1 MLIRRFLP
9 RTLRA
14 RLTVL
19 IVLSTSAILTMS
31 GAALYG
37 ALQSRLESMAEE
49 QMISALNALQ
59 SHLGEMRDAPAIPAN
74 RALLVDELHGHRQM
88 ELAISDMDGR
98 GLVTTG
104 GFRSSPYI
112 QAVEPGQTPRL
123 VARDGSTL
131 SYLVADVS
139 LAGANGPHVRV
150 TIQYD
155 RSSDVALLRAH
166 ARTIIV
172 IQLLGV
178 LVAAGLAYGISLVGL
193 SPLRRLVARA
203 EQMSSTGLAQPFDD
217 LDASGELKELERAFN
232 EMLQRLDE
240 SFTRLSQF
248 SSNLA
253 HDMRTPLTNL
263 QAAAQVALSHPRS
276 AADYRDVI
284 ESSIDEYRRLSGM
297 IEDMLFLARSER
309 VDASIVTV
317 RLDAAAEAERVANY
331 YESMAEEAGVSIVVQ
346 GRAHVDAD
354 LLLYQRALSNL
365 ISNALRFAPRGTVI
379 RVDCNASP
387 DSTTVAVSDAGPG
400 IEAAH
405 IERIFERFYRV
416 DPARH
421 NSAAGTG
428 LGLAI
433 VRSIME
439 SHGGVCRVHSE
450 PGVATTFSLR
460 FPSAAQCA

>member
-1 MLIRRFLP
+1 MLSRLLP

-19 IVLSTSAILTMS
+19 IVFSTSVILTIS
-31 GAALYG
+31 GVALFS
-37 ALQSRLESMAEE
+37 ALQSRLESKASE
-49 QMISALNALQ
+49 QMTNTLSALQ
-59 SHLGEMRDAPAIPAN
+59 SHLGDMRDVGEIPVN
-74 RALLVDELHGHRQM
+74 RAVLVDQLHGHRKM
-88 ELAISDMDGR
+88 DLAISDLNGR
-98 GLVTTG
+98 GLITTR
-104 GFRSSPYI
+104 GFKSYPPI
-112 QAVEPGQTPRL
+112 QAAGPGTTPLLLSREK
-123 VARDGSTL
+123 STL
-131 SYLVADVS
+131 SYLVAVVS
-139 LAGANGPHVRV
+139 LAGATGPRVRV
-150 TIQYD
+150 AVQYD
-155 RSSDVALLRAH
+155 RSSDLALLRSH
-166 ARTIIV
+166 AVCIIV

-178 LVAAGLAYGISLVGL
+178 VLAAGLAFGTALVGL
-193 SPLRRLVARA
+193 SPLRRLAARA
-203 EQMSSTGLAQPFDD
+203 ERMSSTGLAQPFAD
-217 LDASGELKELERAFN
+217 LHTSGELKELERAFN
-232 EMLQRLDE
+232 EMLHRLDE

-263 QAAAQVALSHPRS
+263 QAAAQVALSRPRS

-284 ESSIDEYRRLSGM
+284 ESSIDEYRRLSRM

-309 VDASIVTV
+309 VDASIETV

-331 YESMAEEAGVSIVVQ
+331 YESMAEEAGVGIVVQ
-346 GRAHVDAD
+346 GRAQVDAD

-365 ISNALRFAPRGTVI
+365 ISNALRFAPRGSVI
-379 RVDCNASP
+379 RVDCKASP
-387 DSTTVAVSDAGPG
+387 DSTTIAVSDAGPG
-400 IEAAH
+400 IDAVH

-416 DPARH
+416 DPSRH

-450 PGVATTFSLR
+450 PGVSTTFSLR
-460 FPSAAQCA
+460 FPRSMHGA